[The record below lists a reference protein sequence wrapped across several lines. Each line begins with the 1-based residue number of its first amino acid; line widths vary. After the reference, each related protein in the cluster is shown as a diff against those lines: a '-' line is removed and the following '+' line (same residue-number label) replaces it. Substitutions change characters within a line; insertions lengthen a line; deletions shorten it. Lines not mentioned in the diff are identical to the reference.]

1 MRNFV
6 IRLFVNALALSAAAR
21 LVSGI
26 DLHGDLGDVLIVAL
40 VFGLLNALVKPFLI
54 LLSFPVI
61 LLTLGLFAF
70 VLNGVMLIVTANLTE
85 NLSVSGLWPA
95 IIGSLVVSFVSALLG
110 GMLPERK
117 RERRRR
123 RS

>member
-21 LVSGI
+21 VVSGI
-26 DLHGDLGDVLIVAL
+26 ELSGDFGNVLMVAL
-40 VFGLLNALVKPFLI
+40 VFGLLNALVKPVLM

-70 VLNGVMLIVTANLTE
+70 VLNGIMLLVTANLTE
-85 NLSVSGLWPA
+85 HLAVSGLGAA
-95 IIGSLVVSFVSALLG
+95 IIGSLVVSLVSALLG
-110 GMLPERK
+110 GLLPDRK
-117 RERRRR
+117 GKRRRQE
-123 RS
+123 S